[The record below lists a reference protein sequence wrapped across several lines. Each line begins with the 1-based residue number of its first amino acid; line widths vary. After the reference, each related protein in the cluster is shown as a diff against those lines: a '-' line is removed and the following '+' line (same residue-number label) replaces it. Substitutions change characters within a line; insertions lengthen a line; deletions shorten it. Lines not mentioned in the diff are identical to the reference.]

1 MTDKEIEIIVNKL
14 INCKLS
20 GYQISKKTEI
30 TETTISNYR
39 QRKTLP
45 TKANAKLLE
54 YFFKEL
60 EGKYVSNNQS
70 ITGNNNTMAGNDI
83 QVTGNIEQLISELK
97 EQIKSKDR
105 TINCL
110 IEQINKLMRQIEK
123 LTDKI

>member
-1 MTDKEIEIIVNKL
+1 MTDKEIEMIVNKL
-14 INCKLS
+14 ISCKLS

-39 QRKTLP
+39 QKKTLP

-60 EGKYVSNNQS
+60 EGDNIPKNQS
-70 ITGNNNTMAGNDI
+70 IIGDNNTMAGNNI
-83 QVTGNIEQLISELK
+83 NVTNNIEQIISELR
-97 EQIKSKDR
+97 EQISSKDKV
-105 TINCL
+105 INSL
-110 IEQINKLMRQIEK
+110 MEQINKLMTQIEK